1 MGVLKLVKYIKKLRG
16 TVSKIIRASQTAEDR
31 RIKDLNA
38 QLDFDCEIEQVHQNT
53 INDLLHQA
61 WLAEVRKSE
70 REWQKKTDVQQ
81 QVINSRQQPNEAL
94 VQPCATDSQ
103 YPCPQDK
110 TISFFVQKAKYLSN
124 LSTQPCGVQ
133 ETKDDESGH
142 KENAVTSMTLDMA
155 LMQSGT
161 HMNGH
166 TIRSESS
173 SLTREDKMVTN
184 SKCNNNHWG
193 SATCSGDRMSP
204 DKHKLDDA
212 HGVTSRL
219 RDANWS
225 RKRART
231 DVTR

>member
-110 TISFFVQKAKYLSN
+110 TSGRIEEMN
-124 LSTQPCGVQ
+124 TPESTHAACYHATG
-133 ETKDDESGH
+133 
-142 KENAVTSMTLDMA
+142 NASCR
-155 LMQSGT
+155 QSQLL
-161 HMNGH
+161 
-166 TIRSESS
+166 RSEGEVS
-173 SLTREDKMVTN
+173 V
-184 SKCNNNHWG
+184 
-193 SATCSGDRMSP
+193 
-204 DKHKLDDA
+204 
-212 HGVTSRL
+212 
-219 RDANWS
+219 
-225 RKRART
+225 
-231 DVTR
+231 